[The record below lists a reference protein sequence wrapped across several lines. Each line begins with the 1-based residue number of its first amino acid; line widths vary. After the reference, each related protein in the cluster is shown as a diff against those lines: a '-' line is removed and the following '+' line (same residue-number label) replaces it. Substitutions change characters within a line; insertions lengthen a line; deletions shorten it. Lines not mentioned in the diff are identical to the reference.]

1 MEIWT
6 EKYRPQKLKDVI
18 GQKPIIERLESFV
31 AKKNLPHLLF
41 TGPAGCGKTTSS
53 LCLAKELF
61 GDSWRG
67 NFLELNASDERGID
81 VVRNKVKDFA
91 RIMPLGHA
99 FKIICLDEADALTTE
114 AQQALR
120 RTMENFSSVTRF
132 ILVCNYS
139 SKIIEPIQSRCAVFR
154 FKPVDRQEI
163 AKHIKVIAE
172 KEKVKIDEAGIEALL
187 DMGDMRKAINLLQ
200 SAAMAG
206 EVDEKSIYDI
216 ANRAN
221 PKDIKAMLENAM
233 AGKFSKAREALIGL
247 LITRGV
253 SAEEIIKEI
262 HRLVFEL
269 DIPEERKVRLIDRT
283 GEYEFRISEGANPQI
298 QLEALL
304 AQFGLK

>member
-18 GQKPIIERLESFV
+18 GQKPIVERLESFV

-41 TGPAGCGKTTSS
+41 TGPAGCGKTTSA

-81 VVRNKVKDFA
+81 VIRNKVKDFA

-120 RTMENFSSVTRF
+120 RTMESFSSVTRF
-132 ILVCNYS
+132 ILACNYS

-154 FKPVDRQEI
+154 FRPVDKQEI
-163 AKHIKVIAE
+163 AKHIKAIAE
-172 KEKVKIDEAGIEALL
+172 KERVKIDEAGIEALIGA
-187 DMGDMRKAINLLQ
+187 GDMRKAINLLQ

-206 EVDEKSIYDI
+206 KVDEKSIYEI
-216 ANRAN
+216 AGKAN
-221 PKDIKAMLENAM
+221 PKDIKAMVESAM
-233 AGKFSKAREALIGL
+233 AGKFAKARELKPL
-247 LITRGV
+247 L
-253 SAEEIIKEI
+253 
-262 HRLVFEL
+262 L
-269 DIPEERKVRLIDRT
+269 
-283 GEYEFRISEGANPQI
+283 FR
-298 QLEALL
+298 
-304 AQFGLK
+304 